1 MGRNL
6 CLFTCQQ
13 AITIIVQEML
23 WLRFDQAHPLQL
35 NLPSSPYQDLANMWP
50 QYMQYATICNI
61 LQYLQYATIC
71 NILQYAICYNMQY
84 TTRCNMLQYAICYN
98 MQYATISNI
107 LQYAIYCN
115 MQVRRHLQ
123 VPAPGLTCAQL
134 RLDACLKLILRAVE
148 PINLLPY
155 LAPPPSVAPSPP
167 ASSPPACCILVSQI
181 LQLTGQS

>member
-1 MGRNL
+1 MSTSNYNNCPGNVMIKIWSGSPPPTESAFL
-6 CLFTCQQ
+6 TLPGSGKYVT
-13 AITIIVQEML
+13 TI
-23 WLRFDQAHPLQL
+23 
-35 NLPSSPYQDLANMWP
+35 
-50 QYMQYATICNI
+50 
-61 LQYLQYATIC
+61 
-71 NILQYAICYNMQY
+71 YAICYNMQY
-84 TTRCNMLQYAICYN
+84 TAIFAICHYMQYTTICNMLQYAIYYKMQYATICNMLQYAICYN

-123 VPAPGLTCAQL
+123 VPAPGSTCAQL

-181 LQLTGQS
+181 LQLTWQS

>member
-1 MGRNL
+1 MSTSNYNNCPGNVMIKIWSGSPPPNESAFL
-6 CLFTCQQ
+6 TLPGSGKYVT
-13 AITIIVQEML
+13 TI
-23 WLRFDQAHPLQL
+23 
-35 NLPSSPYQDLANMWP
+35 
-50 QYMQYATICNI
+50 
-61 LQYLQYATIC
+61 
-71 NILQYAICYNMQY
+71 YAICYNMQY
-84 TTRCNMLQYAICYN
+84 TAIFAICHYMQYTTICNMLQYAICYN

-123 VPAPGLTCAQL
+123 VPAPGSTCAQL

-181 LQLTGQS
+181 LQLTWQS

>member
-1 MGRNL
+1 MRY
-6 CLFTCQQ
+6 T
-13 AITIIVQEML
+13 AI
-23 WLRFDQAHPLQL
+23 F
-35 NLPSSPYQDLANMWP
+35 
-50 QYMQYATICNI
+50 
-61 LQYLQYATIC
+61 
-71 NILQYAICYNMQY
+71 AICHYMQY
-84 TTRCNMLQYAICYN
+84 TTICNMLQYAICYN

-123 VPAPGLTCAQL
+123 VPAPGSTCAQL

-167 ASSPPACCILVSQI
+167 ASSPPACCIPVSFPKLGTPPPPPCHKCTLSPSPIIHLMDTQNCM
-181 LQLTGQS
+181 